1 MSKSQGNLRTCPNPN
16 CSSKVHK
23 VFLSVANLNK
33 HFATKPAC
41 YEFAR
46 QCVDLLVKES
56 ALVEQKMLS
65 FSTEATTNNQATLQ
79 NVAEDQEM
87 VLEETEQELNE
98 PDNNFLVADYEDDGF
113 YHPELDYMDNH
124 GYTTTYTKEQI
135 FLMVLYCNVY
145 SIGSS
150 VVCF

>member
-1 MSKSQGNLRTCPNPN
+1 MMSKSQGNLRTRPNPN

-33 HFATKPAC
+33 HFGVKPAC

-46 QCVDLLVKES
+46 QCVDSLVKES

-65 FSTEATTNNQATLQ
+65 FSTETTTNNQATLQ
-79 NVAEDQEM
+79 NVAEDQEI

-98 PDNNFLVADYEDDGF
+98 PDDNFLADYKDDGF
-113 YHPELDYMDNH
+113 YH
-124 GYTTTYTKEQI
+124 I
-135 FLMVLYCNVY
+135 
-145 SIGSS
+145 
-150 VVCF
+150 